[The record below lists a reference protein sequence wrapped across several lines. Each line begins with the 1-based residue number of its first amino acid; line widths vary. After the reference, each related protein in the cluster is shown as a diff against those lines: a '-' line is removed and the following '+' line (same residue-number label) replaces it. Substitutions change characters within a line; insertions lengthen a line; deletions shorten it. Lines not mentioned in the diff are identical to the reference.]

1 MKKLLAVLLCLGL
14 VGCFSMGVIKISPD
28 TYMVSKTGVG
38 GFSNTVDLKGDVFYQ
53 ANDFAASQGKIAIPL
68 SVKEERY
75 IPFLRA
81 PRVELQF
88 RVVDKNDPE
97 ARRASLVPRPD
108 IVIDK
113 TERVSADIHS
123 KVITVKQ
130 PDLYT
135 ELTKLDD
142 LRKKG
147 ILTEDEFQAQ
157 KKLLLE
163 KQQ

>member
-1 MKKLLAVLLCLGL
+1 MKKLLVVLTCWGL
-14 VGCFSMGVIKISPD
+14 AGCGTTGIIKVSPD
-28 TYMVSKTGVG
+28 TYMISKERW
-38 GFSNTVDLKGDVFYQ
+38 GFSTVGIKADVFKQ
-53 ANDFAASQGKIAIPL
+53 ANDFASSQGKVMIPL
-68 SVKEERY
+68 TFKESPVAY
-75 IPFLRA
+75 GHYPT
-81 PRVELQF
+81 VELQF
-88 RVVDKNDPE
+88 RVVDNNDPE
-97 ARRASLVPRPD
+97 AHRAALVPRPD

-113 TERVSADIHS
+113 TEKVSADVTN
-123 KVITVKQ
+123 KDITNKQ

-147 ILTEDEFQAQ
+147 ILTEAEFQAQ